1 MTTYVAVPVPE
12 DRVTEV
18 YGLLSVAPKPS
29 EDQVGGEPADRGRR
43 WDEAALREYLA
54 EASDTIK
61 GLAKYLA
68 ERPGQEVTTEEVAS
82 ELGLPHGWNS
92 LAGALGAWGRKIG
105 NRGFDDFPWESWWG
119 TDGHTR
125 MRMSPEVA
133 EIVRKLL

>member
-18 YGLLSVAPKPS
+18 YGLLSVPPQPP
-29 EDQVGGEPADRGRR
+29 EDQVGEEPADRGRQ
-43 WDEAALREYLA
+43 WDEAALKEYLA

-68 ERPGQEVTTEEVAS
+68 ERPGQEVTTGEVAS
-82 ELGLPHGWNS
+82 DLNLWRGWNS
-92 LAGALGAWGRKIG
+92 LAGALGAWGRKVK
-105 NRGFDDFPWESWWG
+105 NRGFDGFPWETWWG
-119 TDGHTR
+119 EDGHSR